1 MRTRVEYGLADKG
14 VVTGVTSFAA
24 TNIDDI
30 FLLTL
35 FFGRREKSV
44 RGWHIVLGQYLG
56 FTTLVAIS
64 LIGYFARYVAPREWI
79 GLLGFLPMAI
89 GVKKLVEWKKAQ
101 DGLSGDEAAGINAD
115 SSVSTVAA
123 VTFANGADNI
133 GIYTPLFASS
143 GYKELLTILIVFFIL
158 LAVRRLAGYYLSRHP
173 FIARTLDRGGHLIV
187 PFVLIGLGLFIF
199 YESGALKFLSG
210 FLIGAAFMAPSPIA
224 KGAALTE
231 NNCPAILVTV
241 FCG

>member
-1 MRTRVEYGLADKG
+1 MDWLIRA

>member
-1 MRTRVEYGLADKG
+1 MDWLIRA

-30 FLLTL
+30 FVLML

-44 RGWHIVLGQYLG
+44 RGWHIVLDQYLG

-89 GVKKLVEWKKAQ
+89 GLKKLIEWKKAQ
-101 DGLSGDEAAGINAD
+101 DGLSGEAAALITAAA
-115 SSVSTVAA
+115 SVSTVAA
-123 VTFANGADNI
+123 VTFANGDDNI

-158 LAVRRLAGYYLSRHP
+158 LAVWCAAGYYLSRHP

-187 PFVLIGLGLFIF
+187 PFVLIGLGLFIL

-210 FLIGAAFMAPSPIA
+210 FLMGEAFMVPPPIA
-224 KGAALTE
+224 KRVALTE
-231 NNCPAILVTV
+231 NNCPAILVTA